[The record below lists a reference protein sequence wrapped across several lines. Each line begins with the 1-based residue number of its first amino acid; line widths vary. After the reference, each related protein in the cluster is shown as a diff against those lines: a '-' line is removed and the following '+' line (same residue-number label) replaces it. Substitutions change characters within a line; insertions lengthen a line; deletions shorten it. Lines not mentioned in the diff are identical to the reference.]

1 MSTDFLQMPAVD
13 DTAIATT
20 TQVTVGSA
28 AVLTVTNSVSYE
40 QAGAHVTGLRALSK
54 EIEAFFK
61 EPTEAAHKAWKALT
75 SKRKALIDPIEAQ
88 VSRLGREMAKYAAE
102 QERLAREAAEAQAR
116 EAQAR
121 EQAAALAEAA
131 GLEAAG
137 LSDDALAAV
146 DALLEPMPL
155 VGASVVA
162 AVPKVAGVS
171 YREVWKHR
179 IVDEALIPREYLIV
193 NESAIGKVIAATK
206 GAVKI
211 PGVEVVVERVP
222 VVR

>member
-1 MSTDFLQMPAVD
+1 MSTDLLPMPVVD
-13 DTAIATT
+13 DTTIATT

-28 AVLTVTNSVSYE
+28 ASLTVTDDTSYV
-40 QAGAHVTGLRALSK
+40 QAGEHVTGLRALSK

-61 EPTEAAHKAWKALT
+61 EPTEAAHKTWKALT
-75 SKRKALIDPIEAQ
+75 SKRKGLIDPIEAQ
-88 VSRLGREMAKYAAE
+88 VSRLGKQMAAYAAE
-102 QERLAREAAEAQAR
+102 QARKAREAAEQAAR

-137 LSDDALAAV
+137 LGDDALAAM
-146 DALLEPMPL
+146 DALLAPMPL
-155 VGASVVA
+155 IAATPEVV
-162 AVPKVAGVS
+162 VPKVAGIS
-171 YREVWKHR
+171 YRETWKHR
-179 IVDEALIPREYLIV
+179 IVDASLIPREYLMP
-193 NESAIGKVIAATK
+193 NESSIATVIAATK

-211 PGVEVVVERVP
+211 PGVEAVVERGT